1 MVRDTDDV
9 RVKRRGADYHPQLLS
24 YHHPQLLSDVQF
36 HFDKEVVL
44 IGIEKTS
51 GKYNCKTRWG

>member
-51 GKYNCKTRWG
+51 GK